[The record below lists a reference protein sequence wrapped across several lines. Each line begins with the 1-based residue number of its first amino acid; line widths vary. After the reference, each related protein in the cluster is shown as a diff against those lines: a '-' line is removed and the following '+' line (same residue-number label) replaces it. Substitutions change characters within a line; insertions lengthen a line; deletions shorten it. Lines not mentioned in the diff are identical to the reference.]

1 MAKKLMTNC
10 PNCGAPLRRDGT
22 CEYCGT
28 KARYAN
34 ELDINLLSMYEAEP
48 IELELRMNMGDSIV
62 IMPMVGTID
71 SINIQSNSTCTT
83 DYTGQTLSV
92 IRGETNVDFTF
103 SGHLIR

>member
-1 MAKKLMTNC
+1 MKKLLTNC
-10 PNCGAPLRRDGT
+10 PNCGAPLQRDGT

-34 ELDINLLSMYEAEP
+34 ELDINLLSMYEVEP

-71 SINIQSNSTCTT
+71 SITMQSDSIYAT
-83 DYTGQTLSV
+83 DSKGNNLAV
-92 IRGETNVDFTF
+92 LRGRTNVDFTF
-103 SGHLIR
+103 NGHLIE